1 MVLLFAS
8 LTGCIEMDDSPSM
21 QAELRSAKAELV
33 AATKEL
39 REAIDE
45 LKALKK
51 TEAVRAKSA
60 AHSNDVL
67 DVADRI
73 VGAATLLKCS
83 SSNRCAAPAELLAT
97 VLSDEP
103 KLRKQARL
111 RTVRSKGKITGFR
124 VDQVKEGSLADL
136 LGLERADEIQK
147 VMGIRLDKM
156 GKLKGIMAKAEGVK
170 YVTATIKRGKRKIA
184 LRIEIK

>member
-1 MVLLFAS
+1 M
-8 LTGCIEMDDSPSM
+8 
-21 QAELRSAKAELV
+21 
-33 AATKEL
+33 
-39 REAIDE
+39 
-45 LKALKK
+45 
-51 TEAVRAKSA
+51 
-60 AHSNDVL
+60 
-67 DVADRI
+67 
-73 VGAATLLKCS
+73 
-83 SSNRCAAPAELLAT
+83 
-97 VLSDEP
+97 LSDEP